1 MVSTFG
7 WIEANATAGD
17 TGTPTNLNL
26 GSTNAID
33 LAPST
38 YPIAAGSY
46 SYSKWVQGYWSGTFT
61 RVSNIKFW
69 MSDSG
74 TGYVSGEHLLCSAS
88 TGSYAGTATYATPTN
103 GLDGQA
109 DHAMSAAEPAV
120 QNVGVAGSLSGSLT
134 TSGYSD
140 FIVVQASIES
150 SASAGAV
157 QQKTFTLQWDE
168 I

>member
-26 GSTNAID
+26 GSTNARD

-46 SYSKWVQGYWSGTFT
+46 SYSKWVRGYWSGAFT
-61 RVSNIKFW
+61 RVDNIKFW
-69 MSDSG
+69 MSNSE
-74 TGYVSGEHLLCSAS
+74 TGYVSGEALLCSAS
-88 TGSYAGTATYATPTN
+88 TGSYAGTSTYVTPTN
-103 GLDGQA
+103 GLDAQA
-109 DHAMSAAEPAV
+109 DHAMTTAEPAR
-120 QNVGVAGSLSGSLT
+120 NVGVNGSLATSLT
-134 TSGYSD
+134 TSGFSD
-140 FIVVQASIES
+140 FIIVQASIT
-150 SASAGAV
+150 AAAAAGAV
-157 QQKTFTLQWDE
+157 QQKTFTIQWDE